1 MSNTLWSLAVIA
13 VLAGFIVLGR
23 LINRDGSRVMVW
35 HNAVWIFVLA
45 LFATNLMAYYEA
57 SATSWLVLIVG
68 LAAFNIAAL
77 VAFSSGDDSKH
88 IVLVPEAVAPVIS
101 RSFLYAATAIY
112 LAAFAVY
119 LNVIANTYGLDVLVS
134 DPGSIRALP
143 LDGESYLSKTPLV
156 ARLGLNLGPVLL
168 VIYAVRSA
176 VSIPLNIWFRVAML
190 AVISISMMAMLQR
203 TNFFMAVLWYLAHLL
218 SQRSLRREPAS
229 ANTPAAPRGKRH
241 LRNPK
246 ALLGFILG
254 PLALFGSFQFLGNAL
269 GKSGNQDVPS
279 GRVNDVLASSGL
291 ADIFSYATAGIPAF
305 LKLVESENFQRPPE
319 PPPGTLLIGDYN
331 PQTYG
336 TASLG
341 PIAQLIPGVPTWDP
355 IAPFIDVGFLTNVF
369 TWYELPFRDFRLMGV
384 FVYATLMGFCLT
396 WMFIR
401 RFSSPTIFWV
411 QSALFSMVFLS
422 VFIAKTSTVIFWT
435 GIIFVVLTSQ
445 SLKRKSRPPSVEAT
459 SATPS

>member
-23 LINRDGSRVMVW
+23 LINRDGSRVMLW
-35 HNAVWIFVLA
+35 HNVVWIFVLA
-45 LFATNLMAYYEA
+45 LLATNLMAYYEA

-68 LAAFNIAAL
+68 LVAFNIAAL
-77 VAFSSGDDSKH
+77 LAFSLSDDSKH
-88 IVLVPEAVAPVIS
+88 SILVPETVAPVIS

-112 LAAFAVY
+112 FAAFAVY
-119 LNVIANTYGLDVLVS
+119 LNVISNTYGLDVLVS

-143 LDGESYLSKTPLV
+143 LDGESYLSKTPLL

-176 VSIPLNIWFRVAML
+176 VPIPLNIWFRVAML
-190 AVISISMMAMLQR
+190 AAISISMIAMLQR
-203 TNFFMAVLWYLAHLL
+203 TNFFIAVLWYLAYLL
-218 SQRSLRREPAS
+218 SQRSARHGQTSGNALAAS
-229 ANTPAAPRGKRH
+229 RSNRQV
-241 LRNPK
+241 RNPK

-269 GKSGNQDVPS
+269 GKAGNQDIYS
-279 GRVNDVLASSGL
+279 GRVNDVLVSSGL
-291 ADIFSYATAGIPAF
+291 ADIFSYATGGIPAF
-305 LKLVESENFQRPPE
+305 LQLVESENFRRPPE
-319 PPPGTLLIGDYN
+319 TPPGTLLIGDYN

-341 PIAQLIPGVPTWDP
+341 PIAELIPGVPTWDP

-369 TWYELPFRDFRLMGV
+369 TWYELPFRDFRLLGV
-384 FVYATLMGFCLT
+384 FVYAALLGFGLT

-401 RFSSPTIFWV
+401 RFKSPTIFWV
-411 QSALFSMVFLS
+411 QSALFSTVFLS

-445 SLKRKSRPPSVEAT
+445 SLKRKAVNANSKTFE
-459 SATPS
+459 